1 MTGASNNLITESI
14 SSETADI
21 KLPTSVPRLPSSV
34 QLGPYSIAT
43 NLPDLPSAVCS
54 SAVQSSPVPRPL
66 VFNTINTHSWVVAE
80 QDPEFN
86 QALMASD
93 VLLPD
98 GEGIVWAVKY
108 LTGKKIKKIA
118 GYDVFI
124 HLLEYLQQTG
134 GTCFFMGGSQ
144 QTLDLIKERLS
155 KEYPNIKAGFFSP
168 PYKPEFSEE
177 DNTRIYYEL
186 RKTKDELNSR
196 ITNYEATSPPH
207 HITTLFVGM
216 TAPKQEKWV
225 LQHKDQLPAGIV
237 CSIGAVFDFYAG
249 TVKRPPAWMIRM
261 KLEWLG
267 RLTSNPKRIWKRV
280 FLSTPKF
287 ILSILKL
294 PRQT

>member
-66 VFNTINTHSWVVAE
+66 VFNTINPHSWVVAGK
-80 QDPEFN
+80 DPEFRK
-86 QALMASD
+86 ALETSD
-93 VLLPD
+93 MLLPD

-118 GYDVFI
+118 GYDIFI
-124 HLLEYLQQTG
+124 HLIQHLQQSG
-134 GTCFFMGGSQ
+134 GSCFFMGGSQ
-144 QTLDLIKERLS
+144 QTLDQIKARLS
-155 KEYPNIKAGFFSP
+155 KEYPNVKAGFYSP
-168 PYKPEFSEE
+168 PFKPEFTSE
-177 DNTRIYYEL
+177 DNHQIINHISNYQSL
-186 RKTKDELNSR
+186 IINSR
-196 ITNYEATSPPH
+196 
-207 HITTLFVGM
+207 LDVVFVGM